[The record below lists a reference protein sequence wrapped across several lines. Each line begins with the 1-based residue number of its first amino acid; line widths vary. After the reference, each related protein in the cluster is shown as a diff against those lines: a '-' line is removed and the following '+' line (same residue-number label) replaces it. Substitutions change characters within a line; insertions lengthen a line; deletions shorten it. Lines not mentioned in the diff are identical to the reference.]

1 MIDIKKDIP
10 EDTFVILRTNVG
22 KDNYE
27 MMDENILNLI
37 SLFGDTENILLSFHN
52 IGNWG
57 EKEVETIERD
67 VRLELTEKVVELG
80 GHAAKENHY
89 VIGSTGLVYKCTV
102 ALYDQRNILGR
113 LGRNGQLLI
122 DRQKE
127 RLWTKIALDEECHSC
142 SLLPSCMNN
151 RCPLKRMHSKQSHYC
166 LPTKNQVRDMI
177 LMLEKQDLIT
187 YEIGLE

>member
-1 MIDIKKDIP
+1 
-10 EDTFVILRTNVG
+10 
-22 KDNYE
+22 

-80 GHAAKENHY
+80 GHAVPFVWSMIPDNICYAAKENHY

-151 RCPLKRMHSKQSHYC
+151 RCPLKRMDSKQSHYC

-177 LMLEKQDLIT
+177 LMLEKQYLIT